1 MSRKGRRHSSLYKH
15 RTAGYLQTL
24 GTKWIRGLDMIC
36 LVFIRLDSTSGRV
49 SVRVD
54 ANPRTGITGI

>member
-1 MSRKGRRHSSLYKH
+1 
-15 RTAGYLQTL
+15 
-24 GTKWIRGLDMIC
+24 MIC

-54 ANPRTGITGI
+54 ANPRTGITGIYINLSASFSGTKRQNRFIMCHY